1 LSDLA
6 ARGQLKW
13 GNIDNLKEAINSYF
27 DRCDQLDEA
36 PNIADLSTALDIHR
50 DTFNYYAG
58 GRYEARLAIKAREL
72 KQELIEEHGAEELQL
87 VSAENGILCNSLM
100 PWQGTD
106 EIDSIKAQ
114 VSDVFKIAKQ
124 RIEGWNW
131 KKGYHLKNPAMS
143 IFALKAVH
151 GYTDQ
156 PQEVNLHQNNIQ
168 LNIKLD
174 TTGAQKLPNQPT
186 IIVSANPVDE

>member
-1 LSDLA
+1 MA

-13 GNIDNLKEAINSYF
+13 GNIDKLKEAIDSYF
-27 DRCDQLDEA
+27 DRCDQRDEA
-36 PNIADLSTALDIHR
+36 PNIADLSVALGISTE
-50 DTFNYYAG
+50 TFRYYAN

-72 KQELIEEHGAEELQL
+72 KKELIEEHGEEGIKAI
-87 VSAENGILCNSLM
+87 SEENGILCNSLL
-100 PWQGTD
+100 PYQGTD

-114 VSDVFKIAKQ
+114 VSAALKTAKQ

-131 KKGYHLKNPAMS
+131 KKGYLLKNPAMA

-156 PQEVNLHQNNIQ
+156 PQELNLHQNNIQ

-174 TTGAQKLPNQPT
+174 TTGAQKLQNQPT
-186 IIVSANPVDE
+186 ITVTANPVDD

>member
-1 LSDLA
+1 MA
-6 ARGQLKW
+6 GRGQLKW
-13 GNIDNLKEAINSYF
+13 GNIDKLKEAIDIYF
-27 DRCDQLDEA
+27 GRCDQLDEA
-36 PNIADLSTALDIHR
+36 PNIADLSVALGISTE
-50 DTFNYYAG
+50 TFRYYAG

-72 KQELIEEHGAEELQL
+72 KQELIEEHGTEELQL
-87 VSAENGILCNSLM
+87 VSEENGILCNSLL
-100 PWQGTD
+100 PYQGMD

-114 VSDVFKIAKQ
+114 VSAVLKTAKQ

-131 KKGYHLKNPAMS
+131 KKGYLLKNPAMA

-156 PQEVNLHQNNIQ
+156 PAEVSLHQSNIQ

-186 IIVSANPVDE
+186 IIVSANPVDD

>member
-1 LSDLA
+1 MA
-6 ARGQLKW
+6 GRGQIKW
-13 GNIDNLKEAINSYF
+13 GNIDKLKEAIDSYF
-27 DRCDQLDEA
+27 GRCDQLDEA

-58 GRYEARLAIKAREL
+58 GRYEARLAIKAREI
-72 KQELIEEHGAEELQL
+72 KQELIEEHGEEELKT
-87 VSAENGILCNSLM
+87 VSEENGILCNNLM

-114 VSDVFKIAKQ
+114 VSDVFKTAKQ

-131 KKGYHLKNPAMS
+131 KKGYLLKNPAMA

-156 PQEVNLHQNNIQ
+156 PAEVSLHQNNIQ

-174 TTGAQKLPNQPT
+174 TSNIKTSPNQPT
-186 IIVSANPVDE
+186 IIVSANPVDD

>member
-1 LSDLA
+1 MA

-13 GNIDNLKEAINSYF
+13 GNIEKLKEAIDSYF
-27 DRCDQLDEA
+27 GRCDQLDEA
-36 PNIADLSTALDIHR
+36 PNIADLCIALGISTE
-50 DTFNYYAG
+50 TFRYYAN

-72 KQELIEEHGAEELQL
+72 KQEMIEEHGEEELQM
-87 VSAENGILCNSLM
+87 VSEENGILCNSLM

-114 VSDVFKIAKQ
+114 VSVALKTAKT
-124 RIEGWNW
+124 RLEGWAW
-131 KKGYHLKNPAMS
+131 KKGYELKNPAMA

-156 PQEVNLHQNNIQ
+156 PAEVSLHQSNIQ

-174 TTGAQKLPNQPT
+174 TSGAQKLSNQPT
-186 IIVSANPVDE
+186 ITVTAEPIDE

>member
-1 LSDLA
+1 MA
-6 ARGQLKW
+6 GRGQIKW
-13 GNIDNLKEAINSYF
+13 GNIDKLKEAIDIYF
-27 DRCDQLDEA
+27 GKCDQLDEA

-72 KQELIEEHGAEELQL
+72 KQEMIEEHGDEGIKAISE
-87 VSAENGILCNSLM
+87 ENGILCNNLM

-114 VSDVFKIAKQ
+114 VSDVFKTAKQ

-131 KKGYHLKNPAMS
+131 KKGYLLKNPAMA

-156 PQEVNLHQNNIQ
+156 PAEVSLHQSNIQ

-174 TTGAQKLPNQPT
+174 TSNITTSPKQPT
-186 IIVSANPVDE
+186 IIVSATPVDD

>member
-1 LSDLA
+1 MA
-6 ARGQLKW
+6 ARGQIKW
-13 GNIDNLKEAINSYF
+13 GNIDKLKEAIDSYF
-27 DRCDQLDEA
+27 GRCDQLDEA
-36 PNIADLSTALDIHR
+36 PNIADLSTALGIHR
-50 DTFNYYAG
+50 DTFNYYAN

-72 KQELIEEHGAEELQL
+72 KKELIEEHGEDEIKAVSEER
-87 VSAENGILCNSLM
+87 GILCNSLL
-100 PWQGTD
+100 PYQGMD

-114 VSDVFKIAKQ
+114 VSDVFKTAKQ

-131 KKGYHLKNPAMS
+131 KKGYLLKNPAMA

-156 PQEVNLHQNNIQ
+156 PAEVSLHQSNIQ

-174 TTGAQKLPNQPT
+174 TSGAQKLQNQPT
-186 IIVSANPVDE
+186 IIVSANPIDE